1 MWQEKNNKL
10 LQEFVFKDFDE
21 AVEFINKVADIANEL
36 NHHPEIKNTY
46 KVVELSL
53 STHEAG
59 DIVTEKDREFAK
71 RVDVVLLP
79 ETKTSSSGL
88 PKEVKLYGD
97 GGSRGNPGPSAYG
110 FAILDMNDNVL
121 FKKGQYIGVTTNNQA
136 EYKAV
141 LFGLEEAKKQ
151 GVKKIEVYLDSQLVV
166 NQMNGSYK
174 VRNQDLLPIYS
185 SIKGLLKD
193 FENISFT
200 HVPREL
206 NKLAD
211 SMVNEALDAQPY

>member
-1 MWQEKNNKL
+1 MWKEKNNKL
-10 LQEFVFKDFDE
+10 NQKFVFKDFVE
-21 AVEFINKVADIANEL
+21 AVDFVNKVAEIANDL
-36 NHHPEIKNTY
+36 NHHPEIKNAY
-46 KVVELSL
+46 NVVELSL

-59 DIVTEKDREFAK
+59 DVVTEKDREFTK

-79 ETKTSSSGL
+79 ETKKSSGRL

-121 FKKGQYIGVTTNNQA
+121 FKRGQYIGITTNNQA

-151 GVKKIEVYLDSQLVV
+151 GAKKVEVYLDSQLVV

-174 VRNQDLLPIYS
+174 VRNQDLLPIYN
-185 SIKGLLKD
+185 SIKSLLTN
-193 FENISFT
+193 FESISFT

-211 SMVNEALDAQPY
+211 SMVNEALDAQ